1 MATPRPTP
9 RTDGRQRPRREPV
22 RSPERAY
29 APSNWKDSR
38 RNTQS
43 VVIVLAIIAALVL
56 GGVFAWTHRS
66 VTVSVDG
73 THRSYTIGT
82 TVQQVFDEE
91 KPGVTAGNLVSVNGN
106 LITEGG
112 GDPYSA
118 TVDGKAISPSKAKE
132 RGIKGGEDIAF
143 SNGADKTED
152 YDETTVDVAPK
163 LLMDGN
169 AGAVSYISQWGKAG
183 KATVRTG
190 KVSGETAQ
198 TVTTPAQD
206 CVVTVKNITPADGR
220 KLVALTFDDGPSDY
234 TERYLQIL
242 KEHGAVATF
251 FCLGSKVEASPD
263 LAKEIVDSGCQ
274 IASHSYSHPQLTS
287 LDAAGVQSELST
299 SFADISNA
307 TSVQTTAFRPPYG
320 AFNQET
326 WLKTQGLATVSVIW
340 NMDSRDWARP
350 GADAIVSNSCD
361 GIQPGYIILMH
372 DGGGNRDQ
380 DLEALPQIIDR
391 LKSEGYTFVTIS
403 DLLASDSSIPSE
415 VASCDETMPSDAV
428 WPTEVG

>member
-1 MATPRPTP
+1 MRKDASDSSRH
-9 RTDGRQRPRREPV
+9 GFV
-22 RSPERAY
+22 HAARSPY
-29 APSNWKDSR
+29 APSNWKDGR
-38 RNTQS
+38 RNRQS
-43 VVIVLAIIAALVL
+43 VAIVLAIIAALVL

-82 TVQQVFDEE
+82 TVQQIFDEE
-91 KPGVTAGNLVSVNGN
+91 KPGVMAGNLVSVNGN
-106 LITEGG
+106 LITQGG

-118 TVDGKAISPSKAKE
+118 TVDGKELSPSKAKE
-132 RGIKGGEDIAF
+132 RGIKGGEEISF

-163 LLMDGN
+163 LVMDGD

-206 CVVTVKNITPADGR
+206 CVVTVKNITPDDGK

-251 FCLGSKVEASPD
+251 FCLGSKVDASPD
-263 LAKEIVDSGCQ
+263 LAKEIVESGCQ
-274 IASHSYSHPQLTS
+274 IASHSYSHPDLMS
-287 LDAAGVQSELST
+287 VDAATVQSELST
-299 SFADISNA
+299 SFSAIANA
-307 TSVQTTAFRPPYG
+307 TGVQTTAFRPPYG
-320 AFNQET
+320 SFHQTT
-326 WLKTQGLATVSVIW
+326 WLETQGMATVSVIW
-340 NMDSRDWARP
+340 NMDSKDWKLP
-350 GADAIVSNSCD
+350 GADAIVSSSCD
-361 GIQPGYIILMH
+361 GIRPGYIILMH

-391 LKSEGYTFVTIS
+391 LKSEGYTFVTVS